1 MEEKQNQ
8 QYKQDNQGKTEY
20 IHHDRL
26 FKELI
31 KIFFEDFILLFFPN
45 FHPLISFD
53 SVTFLSE
60 EVYTDVVKGGERRV
74 DLLVETKIKGVERL
88 IIIHIEAQSYY
99 QNDFHER
106 MFIYYSR
113 LYENHRRP
121 ILPIAVFSYDEKH
134 DEPDAFTIEFP
145 ELQVLQFR
153 YLTVELKKKNWRD
166 YLRYDH
172 PIAAALLSKMGY
184 TKEERVEV
192 KKEFLRM
199 ITRLQ
204 LDPARLNLITGF
216 FDTYLHLNEE
226 EERKLREE
234 IGQLPQEESAAIL
247 NIMNSYEKKGYEQ
260 GIEKGIEQGKMEDA
274 RKMLL
279 KGMDVNF
286 IQEITELPLEKIEEL
301 KKSLERS

>member
-1 MEEKQNQ
+1 M
-8 QYKQDNQGKTEY
+8 
-20 IHHDRL
+20 
-26 FKELI
+26 I
-31 KIFFEDFILLFFPN
+31 KIFFEDFISLFFPN

-74 DLLVETKIKGVERL
+74 DLLVETKIKGVNRL

-134 DEPDAFTIEFP
+134 DEPDAFTIDFP
-145 ELQVLQFR
+145 ELQVLQF
-153 YLTVELKKKNWRD
+153 
-166 YLRYDH
+166 RYDH

-216 FDTYLHLNEE
+216 FDTYLTLNEE

-234 IGQLPQEESAAIL
+234 IGQLPQEEGAAIL
-247 NIMNSYEKKGYEQ
+247 NIMNSYEKKGYERGIEKGIEQ
-260 GIEKGIEQGKMEDA
+260 GIEKGIEKGIEQGKMEDA

-286 IQEITELPLEKIEEL
+286 IRDITELPLEKIEEL

>member
-1 MEEKQNQ
+1 M
-8 QYKQDNQGKTEY
+8 
-20 IHHDRL
+20 
-26 FKELI
+26 
-31 KIFFEDFILLFFPN
+31 
-45 FHPLISFD
+45 
-53 SVTFLSE
+53 
-60 EVYTDVVKGGERRV
+60 
-74 DLLVETKIKGVERL
+74 
-88 IIIHIEAQSYY
+88 
-99 QNDFHER
+99 
-106 MFIYYSR
+106 
-113 LYENHRRP
+113 
-121 ILPIAVFSYDEKH
+121 PIAVFSYDEKH
-134 DEPDAFTIEFP
+134 DELDAFTIEFP
-145 ELQVLQFR
+145 ELQVLQFC

-216 FDTYLHLNEE
+216 FDTYLTLNEE

-234 IGQLPQEESAAIL
+234 IGQLPQEESTAIL

-260 GIEKGIEQGKMEDA
+260 GKMDTA
-274 RKMLL
+274 RKLLL

-286 IQEITELPLEKIEEL
+286 IRDITELPLEKIEEL